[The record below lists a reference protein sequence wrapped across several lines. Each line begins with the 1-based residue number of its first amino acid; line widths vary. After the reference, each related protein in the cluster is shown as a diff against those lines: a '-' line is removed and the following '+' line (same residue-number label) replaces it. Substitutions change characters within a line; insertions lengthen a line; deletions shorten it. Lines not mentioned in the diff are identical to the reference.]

1 MLQIKNTLGGG
12 KPEGLYGWKKNEISK
27 SDYYQKKAKI
37 SANLYF
43 TYGSAVEMNGVLYIL
58 GGSDTSNTSYN
69 DSRTFRTWDGKTFKS
84 YYSTSNS
91 QHLPYD
97 FYDGSSVVLN
107 GEIHILGGSG
117 NNTAHYKWDGSSWT
131 SVSTLPYAFYRGQ
144 ATVYNNEIHIFGGW
158 GSGTNNA
165 NNNHYKWNGT
175 EWVKVGTTPYY
186 CRNGYAVT
194 LDDGIHLIGGYNC
207 SYHYVWNGSSWVRK
221 TSYPYT
227 CYSGGCVVL
236 NGYIHILGGTGTQS
250 YHYYWSG
257 SEWALVTDSM
267 SYGMDNGAAGTLND
281 EIYLIGGT
289 NTSYS
294 NNFYLEYGWDAVHT
308 FVNYVVSDKETA
320 YPDGGEKGGYYYE
333 KVGEGFDPSILGCT
347 KFETGTVTLASES
360 TTLSIPHSLGI
371 IPKFV
376 LLNAPDYSAGY
387 GVYKLAG
394 LLKSDGMYYSGVMYN
409 QSTESLTSEY
419 YLYAN
424 STTTTCK
431 LVLSQKKFVP
441 TTFNYLLL
449 A

>member
-12 KPEGLYGWKKNEISK
+12 KPEGLYVWKKNEISK
-27 SDYYQKKAKI
+27 SDYYQKKVKI
-37 SANLYF
+37 RASLDF
-43 TYGSAVEMNGVLYIL
+43 SYGSAVEMNGVLYIL
-58 GGSDTSNTSYN
+58 GGSDTSDTSYN
-69 DSRTFRTWDGKTFKS
+69 DSRTFRTWDGETFKS
-84 YYSTSNS
+84 YYNTSDS
-91 QHLPYD
+91 QYLPYD

-144 ATVYNNEIHIFGGW
+144 ATVYNNEIHILGGW
-158 GSGTNNA
+158 GSGTNDA

-207 SYHYVWNGSSWVRK
+207 SYHYVWNGSSWVSK

-236 NGYIHILGGTGTQS
+236 NGYFHILGGTGTQS

-267 SYGMDNGAAGTLND
+267 SYGMYNGAAGTLND
-281 EIYLIGGT
+281 EIYLIGG
-289 NTSYS
+289 TSYS

-320 YPDGGEKGGYYYE
+320 YPDGGEKDGYYYE
-333 KVGEGFDPSILGCT
+333 KVSDVKVASGTISLSTSI
-347 KFETGTVTLASES
+347 
-360 TTLSIPHSLGI
+360 
-371 IPKFV
+371 
-376 LLNAPDYSAGY
+376 
-387 GVYKLAG
+387 
-394 LLKSDGMYYSGVMYN
+394 
-409 QSTESLTSEY
+409 
-419 YLYAN
+419 
-424 STTTTCK
+424 TTTTK
-431 LVLSQKKFVP
+431 SINIEHGLGKTPTKFAIMP
-441 TTFNYLLL
+441 ISTEFNSSKTLCAMGIDDTIIREYYNIDSYYGYFQSINKSILTMNETNITIPCYISGYTTYGWIDGTYHWI
-449 A
+449 AIAE